1 MIDYLCGRDADGHP
15 GAGMGIRHGIAG
27 YVPPGWRP
35 DDGRPASALR
45 RRKCGCGG
53 TADTGDLKSPIGD
66 DVRVRVPLTALVCAC
81 GESGSRAGGGQNL
94 RIATPPVSFG
104 TCGFEARQAQPFHGG
119 VHGFD
124 GIHRR
129 FVSVQRLP
137 TAIKR
142 EKTRTDNSRLALVA

>member
-15 GAGMGIRHGIAG
+15 GAGMVIRHGIAG

-81 GESGSRAGGGQNL
+81 GEIGSRAGVAHILGYQRPGVL
-94 RIATPPVSFG
+94 RDVWVRGPPSATFPWGCTWF
-104 TCGFEARQAQPFHGG
+104 
-119 VHGFD
+119 
-124 GIHRR
+124 RR
-129 FVSVQRLP
+129 DPSEIR
-137 TAIKR
+137 KR
-142 EKTRTDNSRLALVA
+142 AAAPDRYKTGKNKN